1 VLLLF
6 EHHAP
11 SLKLYFYSVATFILL
26 SFFLCLSVSPRIGC
40 HSKMGGLICAC
51 FPSQLQAVPSSR
63 SGHLI
68 SGMDQSAF
76 IALEASTLEP
86 VNNLQ
91 EGQKILAFDAWN
103 GNLVSTEAQQ
113 TTKSQP
119 LAGNL
124 LKIQSCNGLQATCS
138 SEREVLIKHGAEY
151 KEVKAGDLTIGAK
164 ALMVHV
170 LEEPIAAV
178 TAQPTPHKVVSLCPA
193 HKNAFL
199 FAVDPQIGMALPTL
213 PNIGFDA
220 HVDCWGPLEDNAP
233 QVAPQGWSSSKFKS
247 PTNSD
252 SVLTGRVEFE
262 LGHRTA
268 HGVAKAEVIRTPQG
282 MDGQFYSC
290 EAQCHSHEYTP

>member
-1 VLLLF
+1 MDQR
-6 EHHAP
+6 
-11 SLKLYFYSVATFILL
+11 TFIA
-26 SFFLCLSVSPRIGC
+26 S
-40 HSKMGGLICAC
+40 
-51 FPSQLQAVPSSR
+51 
-63 SGHLI
+63 
-68 SGMDQSAF
+68 
-76 IALEASTLEP
+76 EAGTFEP

-91 EGQKILAFDAWN
+91 EGQKILAFDAWT

-170 LEEPIAAV
+170 LEETIAAV
-178 TAQPTPHKVVSLCPA
+178 TAQPTPHEVVSLCLP

-220 HVDCWGPLEDNAP
+220 HVDCWGPLEEDIP
-233 QVAPQGWSSSKFKS
+233 QAAPQGWLNSEFKS
-247 PTNSD
+247 PIHFD
-252 SVLTGRVEFE
+252 SVLTGGVEFE

-268 HGVAKAEVIRTPQG
+268 HGAAKAEVIRTPQG
-282 MDGQFYSC
+282 MDEQFYSC
-290 EAQCHSHEYTP
+290 EAQYHSHDYTP